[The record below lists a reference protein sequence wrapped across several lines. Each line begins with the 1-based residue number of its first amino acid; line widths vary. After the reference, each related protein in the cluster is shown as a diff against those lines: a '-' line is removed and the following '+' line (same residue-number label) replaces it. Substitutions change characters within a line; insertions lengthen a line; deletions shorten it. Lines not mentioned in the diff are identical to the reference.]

1 MKLLFFA
8 QNFRFAERMVINM
21 AYNKK
26 NYGKKDD
33 SAKEALAEL
42 KRRLKE
48 GDIGGTYLFTGDE
61 EYMKRYYFSELCKA
75 SGESVNISVLRGDV
89 DFGELCDEVS
99 AVPMQEFSLF
109 GDSTDSGSKRVIK
122 LDSPDFSK
130 LSDRE
135 MADVYEMLADVGD
148 MTVVVIYFSNIDPV
162 KGKSNTA
169 IIKKL
174 SETAL
179 TCDFQRAAPG
189 DATLLRWIKKHFDK
203 EKIAISP
210 DDVRYLSDCV
220 GTDMCLLANEAEK
233 LCAYMSAVK
242 RDSVTRE
249 DIDYICIKNTEAI
262 TFDVTN
268 AISARNFEAATDAL
282 SKLKITKTEPLL
294 IFGAISKMATDIGI
308 TASLMRE
315 GRGMAE
321 IINISGLRE
330 FVVKKYYTLLTNSAK
345 GYAARFANA
354 CLDADAKLKRRP
366 DGYRILENLAFTL
379 INLK

>member
-1 MKLLFFA
+1 
-8 QNFRFAERMVINM
+8 M
-21 AYNKK
+21 AYKK
-26 NYGKKDD
+26 NYGKKED
-33 SAKEALAEL
+33 SSKEALTEL
-42 KRRLKE
+42 KRRIKD

-61 EYMKRYYFSELCKA
+61 EYMKRYYFSQLCKA
-75 SGESVNISVLRGDV
+75 SGESVNVSVLRGEV
-89 DFGELCDEVS
+89 DFGELCDEVT

-109 GDSTDSGSKRVIK
+109 GDDPSDGSKRVIK

-135 MADVYEMLADVGD
+135 MSDVYEMLSDVGD
-148 MTVVVIYFSNIDPV
+148 LTVVVIYFSNIDPV

-174 SETAL
+174 SENAL

-189 DATLLRWIKKHFDK
+189 DVTLLRWIKKHFDK

-210 DDVRYLSDCV
+210 EDVRYLSDCV

-242 RDSVTRE
+242 RDNVTRA

-268 AISARNFEAATDAL
+268 AISAKNFEAAIDAL
-282 SKLKITKTEPLL
+282 SKLKLTKTEPLL
-294 IFGAISKMATDIGI
+294 IFGAISKMATDLGI
-308 TASLMRE
+308 ISSLARE
-315 GRGMAE
+315 GRGLAE
-321 IINISGLRE
+321 IINVSGLRD
-330 FVVKKYYTLLTNSAK
+330 FVVKRYHTMLTSAGK
-345 GYAARFANA
+345 GYAKRFANA